1 MKTIKKGQK
10 FKCVKDYVMRG
21 GEIAYKAGKNYKSE
35 IDYCLTDEQGTK
47 KHGMSLSTDFYEH
60 FELIESKVK
69 IEWLEE
75 INPKTMKTEIE
86 IPAGC
91 KIAKTEVIDGKLIVT
106 YERDLP
112 DSVRDIKDRN
122 WFIDHK
128 GGVFESKGFSDINN
142 FSTKER
148 AEAILALG
156 QLIELA
162 AYVGCEDVKIE
173 FQFGIGKAELARD
186 FHKKYADLFEKA
198 KKLL

>member
-1 MKTIKKGQK
+1 MKTIKKGQE

-47 KHGMSLSTDFYEH
+47 KHGMSFSTDFYEH

-69 IEWLEE
+69 IEWLDE

-106 YERDLP
+106 YDRKLP
-112 DSVRDIKDRN
+112 DSVKDIPNRG
-122 WFIDHK
+122 WW
-128 GGVFESKGFSDINN
+128 GVFESTSI
-142 FSTKER
+142 ER
-148 AEAILALG
+148 KNGIVALA
-156 QLIELA
+156 QLLELA
-162 AYVGCEDVKIE
+162 AYVGPEDTNFYFE
-173 FQFGIGKAELARD
+173 FQSRKDELPPE
-186 FHKKYADLFEKA
+186 FYEKYADLFEKA

>member
-10 FKCVKDYVMRG
+10 FKCVKDYVMNSG
-21 GEIAYKAGKNYKSE
+21 QIAYKAGKNYKS
-35 IDYCLTDEQGTK
+35 DFAGCLTDDQSK

-112 DSVRDIKDRN
+112 DSVCNIPNRN
-122 WFIDHK
+122 YPGAFKSI
-128 GGVFESKGFSDINN
+128 SI
-142 FSTKER
+142 ER
-148 AEAILALG
+148 RNGIVALA

-162 AYVGCEDVKIE
+162 AYVGCEDTNFYFE
-173 FQFGIGKAELARD
+173 FQSRKDGLPPEFYE
-186 FHKKYADLFEKA
+186 KYADLFEKA